1 MVAITLEERIKR
13 ADEAVA
19 KAQAKKE
26 ELLKK
31 ASGMAEMG
39 TLEDKASFN
48 NTLKHENGY
57 GFTYAQAIAMLKGA
71 QAQIGDTTNPTVVAQ
86 RDKLEVAGQEIL
98 AAHRPAPRLPKM
110 VNATA
115 ESDAGSNGNSAGGF
129 ASGAAP
135 GPAPA
140 PGGGFSAH

>member
-48 NTLKHENGY
+48 NALKRESGY

-86 RDKLEVAGQEIL
+86 RDQLEAVGQEIL
-98 AAHRPAPRLPKM
+98 AAHRPAPRLPK
-110 VNATA
+110 T
-115 ESDAGSNGNSAGGF
+115 GNSAGSDNAGGF
-129 ASGAAP
+129 TSGASP
-135 GPAPA
+135 GHAPAPA
-140 PGGGFSAH
+140 PEGGFSAH

>member
-1 MVAITLEERIKR
+1 MVVMTLEERIKK

-48 NTLKHENGY
+48 NALKREGGY

-71 QAQIGDTTNPTVVAQ
+71 HAQIGDTTNPAVVAQ
-86 RDKLEVAGQEIL
+86 RDQLEVAGQEIL
-98 AAHRPAPRLPKM
+98 AAHRPAPRLPK
-110 VNATA
+110 TGD
-115 ESDAGSNGNSAGGF
+115 SAGSDKNTDGF
-129 ASGAAP
+129 TGDAAP
-135 GPAPA
+135 GPTPA
-140 PGGGFSAH
+140 PEGGFSAH